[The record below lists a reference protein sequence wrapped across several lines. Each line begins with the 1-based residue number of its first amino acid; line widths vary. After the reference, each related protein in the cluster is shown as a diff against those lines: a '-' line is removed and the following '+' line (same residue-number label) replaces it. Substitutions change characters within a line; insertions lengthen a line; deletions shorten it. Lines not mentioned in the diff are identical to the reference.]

1 MMIAYNI
8 CFTTIIGKVSPSH
21 GDVDTAERLGAISYP
36 ESFTAEAVYNH
47 YAEGFGDP
55 TMISN
60 GSVFCSRE
68 NRAGLLPRMLEEML
82 SLRQMIKRVMKE
94 YKAKPECAVLCRV
107 LEARQLAVKLLANV
121 TYGYTGAGFSGRMPM
136 AEVADAIVQSG
147 RDTLKWSINE
157 ITRDPK
163 WKATVEYGDTD
174 SMFISLVGRSKEDAF
189 KIGEEIVSRITA
201 MSPPAVVLKL
211 EKVYLPCIT
220 VTMKRYVGWSFE
232 SPKASPHFDAKGIE
246 IVRRDTCAAVAK
258 VQEQLLRIL
267 FESRDLSAVKSYLV
281 KQWRKL
287 LRGGPY
293 LNVSDFV
300 FAKEVRLGTYRG
312 TGPPG
317 AIVARKQVDLDP
329 NAEVPYNWRVPY
341 VVVTGSAGGGSRLID
356 LVVSPEVILSRG
368 SGLSLNIRYYIEKC
382 INPALDRLLSLCDVK
397 ISSWYCE
404 LSRPS
409 SRLRKVSYGNNTKKT
424 VISTI
429 DTFFLNKLCEFCG
442 KASKTNICAECL
454 SDKRQVFAVLVSSLR
469 ERKSTEEILR
479 SVCLNCAKHPQSVSL
494 FQRDELLGPDCC
506 ASTQCS
512 VFQMRYRL
520 MLKTEDLQH
529 VLQNTEW

>member
-8 CFTTIIGKVSPSH
+8 CFSTIIGKVSSSRV
-21 GDVDTAERLGAISYP
+21 DVDTTERLGVITYP
-36 ESFTAEAVYNH
+36 ESFTAEAVCNH

-55 TMISN
+55 TLISN

-68 NRAGLLPRMLEEML
+68 QRAGLLPRMLEEML
-82 SLRQMIKRVMKE
+82 SLRQMIKRVMKD
-94 YKAKPECAVLCRV
+94 YKTKPECAVLCRV

-157 ITRDPK
+157 IIRDLS
-163 WKATVEYGDTD
+163 WKAAVEYGDTD

-189 KIGEEIVSRITA
+189 KIGEEIVQKITA

-220 VTMKRYVGWSFE
+220 VTMKRYVGWSYE
-232 SPKASPHFDAKGIE
+232 SPKAAPHFDAQGIE

-267 FESRDLSAVKSYLV
+267 FESRDLSAVKLYLL

-287 LRGGPY
+287 LRGGAY

-317 AIVARKQVDLDP
+317 AIVAKKLMDLDP

-356 LVVSPEVILSRG
+356 LVVPPEAILFRG
-368 SGLSLNIRYYIEKC
+368 SGLTLNIKYYIEKC
-382 INPALDRLLSLCDVK
+382 INPALDRILSLCGVN
-397 ISSWYCE
+397 IASWYSD
-404 LSRPS
+404 LPRPS

-442 KASKTNICAECL
+442 KASRTNICAECL
-454 SDKRQVFAVLVSSLR
+454 SDKRQVLAHLFCSLR
-469 ERKSTEEILR
+469 DRSSTEEVLR
-479 SVCLNCAKHPQSVSL
+479 ISCLNCAKHSQSLSL
-494 FQRDELLGPDCC
+494 FQRDELLGRECC
-506 ASTQCS
+506 SSNQCS
-512 VFQMRYRL
+512 VFQARYRL
-520 MLKTEDLQH
+520 MLKIEDLQH
-529 VLQNTEW
+529 VLLSTEW